1 MLYYN
6 VRIKETLVKTVEIQA
21 EDADEAVEI
30 ATDLY
35 ENGDIELD
43 SSDCDDVEIE
53 VVDRLRECDE
63 PD

>member
-6 VRIKETLVKTVEIQA
+6 VRIKETLVKTVEIRA
-21 EDADEAVEI
+21 ENVDEAVEI

-35 ENGDIELD
+35 EDGGIELD

-53 VVDRLRECDE
+53 VVE
-63 PD
+63 